1 MTTPMTTR
9 DLLLGTWSA
18 GLVIPVACACAVVLA
33 GYAVRFRRRLGPR
46 ALLFG
51 LALGVFFVALASP
64 VAVLARG
71 YLFSA
76 HMLQHLL
83 LMLCVPPLVLLGL
96 PRDANPAGATVTPR
110 RWSAVEH
117 GGSWL
122 AGVGAMWIWHVPTF
136 CDAAATSPPVQG
148 LQTASLLAMG
158 LAFWRP
164 ILAPRAADRIAAFAA
179 IGYLFAACI
188 ACTVLGIMVTL
199 SPVEV
204 CSAYAHPVDA
214 LGVLPLLRDG
224 WGLSWKADQEIGGL
238 MMWVPAC
245 FVYAGAILATL
256 GRYYAEEPA
265 SSPPSPAEAS
275 AE

>member
-1 MTTPMTTR
+1 
-9 DLLLGTWSA
+9 
-18 GLVIPVACACAVVLA
+18 LA
-33 GYAVRFRRRLGPR
+33 LYAWRYRRRLGPR
-46 ALLFG
+46 AALFA

-96 PRDANPAGATVTPR
+96 PREQVGDPPR
-110 RWSAVEH
+110 RWSPIEH

-122 AGVGAMWIWHVPTF
+122 AGVGAMWLWHVPVF
-136 CDAAATSPPVQG
+136 CNAAATSPAVQG
-148 LQTASLLAMG
+148 LQTASLVAMG

-164 ILAPRAADRIAAFAA
+164 VLAPRTADRLPAFAA
-179 IGYLFAACI
+179 IAYLFAACI
-188 ACTVLGIMVTL
+188 ACTVLGIAVTF

-204 CSAYAHPVDA
+204 CSAYAHPIDA
-214 LGVLPLLRDG
+214 LGALPLLRDG
-224 WGLSWKADQEIGGL
+224 WGLSCKADQEIGGL
-238 MMWVPAC
+238 LMWVPTC

-256 GRYYAEEPA
+256 GRYYAEEESPA
-265 SSPPSPAEAS
+265 TQSSASASASASAAEAS